1 MSLDERYVKSV
12 SGTVI
17 PVSGEDIDTDRIIPA
32 RYMKGITFDGLGEHA
47 FHDER
52 YDEQGNPKPHPFND
66 QTFTGGSILLV
77 ESNFGCGSSREHAPQ
92 ALMRFGIRALIGI
105 SFADIFAGNCSQMG
119 IPAVTVTRENH
130 AVLSRSV
137 VHHPKT
143 SCAIDLVSR
152 TVTMGDT
159 VVPCAID
166 DAACKAL
173 VSGLWDTTSL
183 LLENDDA
190 IDAKAAELPYCNW

>member
-1 MSLDERYVKSV
+1 MATTERFIKKVE
-12 SGTVI
+12 GTVI

-66 QTFTGGSILLV
+66 ETFAGGSILLV

-105 SFADIFAGNCSQMG
+105 SFADIFAGNCSHMG

-137 VHHPKT
+137 VLHPKT
-143 SCAIDLVSR
+143 SCVIDLVGR

-159 VVPCAID
+159 VVPCTID
-166 DAACKAL
+166 EAACKAL

-183 LLENDDA
+183 LLENGDA